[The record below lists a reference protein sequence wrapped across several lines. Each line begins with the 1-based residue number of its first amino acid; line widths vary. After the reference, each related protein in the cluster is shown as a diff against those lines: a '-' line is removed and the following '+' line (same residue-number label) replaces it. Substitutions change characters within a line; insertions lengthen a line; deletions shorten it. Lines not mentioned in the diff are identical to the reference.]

1 MTGRA
6 DGGSH
11 VTGSHEPPGPVRAG
25 TLPPE
30 LAEVLA
36 DVAPG
41 GTPFRH
47 RQHIHLAWVAVQR
60 YGASLAP
67 DVVAGWIRHVAAYE
81 RAPQKFNATVTRAW
95 TELVAHHATAGPNA
109 AAGFAVFAA
118 SNPALLDKRLLSRHY
133 SARVLASAAARSGW
147 VEPDLVAFPWAS
159 QARGQPGGG
168 RSRPGGGQK
177 AR

>member
-1 MTGRA
+1 M
-6 DGGSH
+6 
-11 VTGSHEPPGPVRAG
+11 TGSHAQHDPVPAE

-36 DVAPG
+36 EVAPG

-47 RQHIHLAWVAVQR
+47 RQHIHLAWVAVKR

-95 TELVAHHATAGPNA
+95 TELVAHHVTAGPDS

-118 SNPALLDKRLLSRHY
+118 NSPALLDKRLLSRHY
-133 SARVLASAAARSGW
+133 SARALASAAARSGW
-147 VEPDLVAFPWAS
+147 VAPDLVAFPWAS

-168 RSRPGGGQK
+168 QK